1 MVPGANARDLSPPG
15 VDVPM
20 TRRSGYL
27 LLLVT
32 TLSLAACGKDKPSSP
47 PDIIEGP
54 RCDTVA
60 WESLLAGDETNLSA
74 YGLFASSTD
83 PTTNPN
89 DTGMPYDL
97 NTDLFTDYASKY
109 RFVFIPCDSVAAYTE
124 HEAFVFPVGTVIAKS
139 FAMPADTAVRGLAN
153 ETLIETR
160 LLIRRAAGWVALP
173 YTWLADGSDAVLDT
187 LGSSKP
193 MSVVHRGTARSF
205 SYGIPG
211 RQQCLACHSLD
222 GALAPIGP
230 KARNLNRVFDYGTVS
245 ENQLAHWQAA
255 GRLRG
260 VPADLAAIVTM
271 PVFDDATDLT
281 TLTGEAERNRYAK
294 AYLDINCA
302 HCHRPGGSYG
312 PRTPYFEF
320 WRGIDPAVADDDH
333 GICRVVQ
340 PGNAAG
346 SGLHT
351 MMRIRRMPKLGT
363 SLVHQEGLAL
373 IADWIT
379 NMSYTCP

>member
-193 MSVVHRGTARSF
+193 MSVVHRGTARSIQLWHPRPSAVPRLPF
-205 SYGIPG
+205 AGWGPGADRTQSAQPEPRFRLRDGQREPARALAGGRPPARRAGRSCGHRHDARVRRRDGPDDADRRGRAKPLRQGLSGHQLRALPPSGGQLRPPHAVFRILARDRSGGRRRRPRHLPG
-211 RQQCLACHSLD
+211 RTAGQRRGL
-222 GALAPIGP
+222 GP
-230 KARNLNRVFDYGTVS
+230 
-245 ENQLAHWQAA
+245 
-255 GRLRG
+255 
-260 VPADLAAIVTM
+260 
-271 PVFDDATDLT
+271 
-281 TLTGEAERNRYAK
+281 
-294 AYLDINCA
+294 
-302 HCHRPGGSYG
+302 
-312 PRTPYFEF
+312 PR
-320 WRGIDPAVADDDH
+320 R
-333 GICRVVQ
+333 
-340 PGNAAG
+340 
-346 SGLHT
+346 
-351 MMRIRRMPKLGT
+351 
-363 SLVHQEGLAL
+363 
-373 IADWIT
+373 
-379 NMSYTCP
+379 